1 MNISEKLI
9 NLRNQQNVSQYKLAK
24 LSGVSQAGLS
34 DIELGKKQPTVHT
47 LEKILQALNI
57 SWAEFF
63 AEDAPAMPPD
73 IRRIMET
80 VKKLTPNQREALQH
94 FLETL
99 QTEK

>member
-1 MNISEKLI
+1 LNISGKLV
-9 NLRNQQNVSQYKLAK
+9 NLRNQQNISQYKLAK

-63 AEDAPAMPPD
+63 AEDLPDIPPD
-73 IRRIMET
+73 IRSIIEI
-80 VKKLTPNQREALQH
+80 VKRLTPTQREALQH

-99 QTEK
+99 QITK